1 MRFYLD
7 VFAYTSRYGY
17 DPPEPPLDDASRT
30 VQREAA
36 LKILE
41 AQHASTSGISETTRD
56 RLRRDIDE
64 ATPQTLSGSA
74 FSKAKGEAIAAL
86 ARTHLRDFV
95 EAQESKFNVAE
106 GGEGAAR
113 PARSTASAVS
123 EEIKTHFAQDSKSL
137 LRELG
142 QAPPQ
147 EERRARAESLLL
159 ARQLAEAATRSPG
172 PKRTD
177 SFLGR
182 ISFVRRK
189 TDMPRPAEGVV
200 AETTDEDR

>member
-1 MRFYLD
+1 MC
-7 VFAYTSRYGY
+7 
-17 DPPEPPLDDASRT
+17 PW
-30 VQREAA
+30 
-36 LKILE
+36 
-41 AQHASTSGISETTRD
+41 
-56 RLRRDIDE
+56 
-64 ATPQTLSGSA
+64 ATAGGVSAPTTLS
-74 FSKAKGEAIAAL
+74 KGEAIAAL

-113 PARSTASAVS
+113 PARCSTASAVS